1 MKKKLINFMICLLAF
16 VVGIA
21 GGAIYVTYQTLPNTE
36 NLIVGE
42 ETYYTYNDHG
52 EVESVELSGEE
63 GEFSIHFLELG
74 NKYTGDCT
82 FIKVGNIDI
91 LIDCGSKSNSI
102 STVSNYLNNYV
113 TDGILEYVIV
123 THSHQ
128 DHYAGFATSVK
139 IQSIF
144 DLYECKTI
152 IDFGNASNQK
162 ATATVFNNYL
172 RERNAEIAAGATHYP
187 ASSLFGANPAHS
199 PTFELTADISF
210 DVLYNKHY
218 MYDREDPTGT
228 ADYKAGSDNDYSV
241 CTMFKYGEKY
251 FLLTGD
257 LENEEGAEE
266 AMVENEY
273 NKDLFDMLKAKEG
286 YGVELYKAGHHGS
299 KTSSSPVLM
308 EHIRPKTVCV
318 CCCAGSSEYTDT
330 VNNQF
335 PTQEFINNV
344 APYTANIFVTT
355 LCVDYDNDQFTSMN
369 GNIVIIAKKND
380 NVVYVNCSNN
390 QTILKETEWFNR
402 TIIVDGVER
411 AMRTWPANGVQW
423 KWTKQWI

>member
-1 MKKKLINFMICLLAF
+1 MKKKLINFSICLLALI
-16 VVGIA
+16 VGLL
-21 GGAIYVTYQTLPNTE
+21 GGAIYITYQTLPDTE
-36 NLIVGE
+36 ILHIGE
-42 ETYYTYNDHG
+42 EPYYSYNEHG
-52 EVESVELSGEE
+52 EVQSVELSGDE

-82 FIKVGNIDI
+82 YIKVGNIDI

-102 STVSNYLNNYV
+102 PTVTNYLNNYV
-113 TDGILEYVIV
+113 TDGTLEYVIV
-123 THSHQ
+123 THAHQ
-128 DHYAGFATSVK
+128 DHYAGFATSTK

-144 DLYECKTI
+144 DLYECETI
-152 IDFGNASNQK
+152 IDFGNATNQK

-172 RERNAEIAAGATHYP
+172 RERADEISAGAVHYP
-187 ASSLFGANPAHS
+187 ASSLFDSTPAHS
-199 PTFELTADISF
+199 PIFELTAEISF
-210 DVLYNKHY
+210 EVLYNKHY
-218 MYDREDPTGT
+218 MFDRLNAEATEGF
-228 ADYKAGSDNDYSV
+228 KANSDNDYSV

-257 LENEEGAEE
+257 LENEHGAEE
-266 AMVENEY
+266 AMVAANQE
-273 NKDLFDMLKAKEG
+273 LFDMLKNKAD

-318 CCCAGSSEYTDT
+318 CCCAGSDEYTDT
-330 VNNQF
+330 INNQF

-369 GNIVIIAKKND
+369 GNIVIVAKKND
-380 NVVYVNCSNN
+380 PIVYVNCSNN
-390 QTILKETEWFNR
+390 LTILKETEWFNR
-402 TIIVDGVER
+402 TILIEGVER
-411 AMRTWPANGVQW
+411 PMRTWPSNG
-423 KWTKQWI
+423 KL